1 VPLAQVDTSQVQT
14 WFASNLPAILVVGL
28 VLILIYAYQNRIVG
42 AVVGRFVGAQA
53 KLVEDG
59 SADPEELRKRSAT
72 LESLVRTI
80 LRVSVV
86 SIVLLLVVG
95 LLGLWSIIAGLG
107 LFLAALTIAG
117 QPIVLDYLT
126 GILVIVEGQFFN
138 GDSIATGTVSG
149 TVEQVGLRR
158 TVVRD
163 PSGTVHSISNGELRI
178 VSNRTRVFAAAE
190 VTVRGIRENDL
201 DRVAELMDR
210 IGQEVATD
218 PEFDDAVIEAPAL
231 AFIDDPDDLGMTAIM
246 RGKVRA
252 SERWRVAGEIR
263 RRLNRAFVIEGIE
276 LNKRGITPPFRREP
290 GAAMIAADTDG
301 SLDS

>member
-1 VPLAQVDTSQVQT
+1 MDASQLQS
-14 WFASNLPAILVVGL
+14 WFESNLLFLVVVG
-28 VLILIYAYQNRIVG
+28 VLLIVVYAFQNRVVG
-42 AVVGRFVGAQA
+42 AVVGRFVGTQA

-59 SADPEELRKRSAT
+59 SVDLDELKKRSAT

-80 LRVSVV
+80 LRVAVIA
-86 SIVLLLVVG
+86 IVLLLVIG
-95 LLGLWSIIAGLG
+95 LLGLWSLLAGLG
-107 LFLAALTIAG
+107 LFLAALTLAG

-126 GILVIVEGQFFN
+126 GILIIVEGQFFN
-138 GDSIATGTVSG
+138 GDAIATGTVSG

-190 VTVRGIRENDL
+190 VTVRGIRESDL
-201 DRVAELMDR
+201 DRVVELMDQ
-210 IGQEVATD
+210 IGQQVASD
-218 PEFDDAVIEAPAL
+218 PAFDDAVIEAPAL

-252 SERWRVAGEIR
+252 SERWRVAGEVR
-263 RRLNRAFVIEGIE
+263 RRLNRAFVTEGIE
-276 LNKRGITPPFRREP
+276 LNKRGIAPPLRREP
-290 GAAMIAADTDG
+290 GAAMITADTDG
-301 SLDS
+301 SLDG